1 MASIQKPTH
10 DKIKLWTRQHK
21 DVLKELEEKSFY
33 HVKKEYILAKNDT
46 ISSYYFHLYDWYI
59 SHAEK
64 IVPRPEGVQYPI
76 WLSTSSDTMLQP
88 VEDTVILE
96 LEVEREHVVI
106 TDFDKWGYVV
116 NYWYVPLDKEDE
128 KKHNEEL
135 KKNGIG
141 DESALYMSHKGN
153 FYPMLKN
160 KIIKSWER
168 IFEIS
173 EESDVLTQATL
184 WEIKKEWLVK
194 VLYD

>member
-1 MASIQKPTH
+1 MESIEKPAH
-10 DKIKLWTRQHK
+10 DKIRLWTRQHK

-33 HVKKEYILAKNDT
+33 YVKKEYILAKNDT

-135 KKNGIG
+135 KKNGIR

-173 EESDVLTQATL
+173 EENHVLTQATL